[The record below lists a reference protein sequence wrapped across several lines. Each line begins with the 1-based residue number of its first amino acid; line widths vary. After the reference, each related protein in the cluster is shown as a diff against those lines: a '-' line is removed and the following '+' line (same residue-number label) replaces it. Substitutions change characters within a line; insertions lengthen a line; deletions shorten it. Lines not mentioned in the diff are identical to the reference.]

1 MISPGIQ
8 IINSSE
14 AGISHSASQQGWPFG
29 ISRGLWDFSLTSQK
43 AACQQLSLEHSWP
56 WGSSS
61 LLPPDPER
69 CSGTWREHRE
79 AGHVDELDTVG
90 FGRRNTQQD
99 LKALGCL
106 DSPIFWNHGS
116 CLSVESAGCPKPTYY
131 GGCFPFPE
139 CREPPLPVT
148 KSLGQAHTRLLVPS
162 VPPFPMGIPMPTPC
176 TVRSHFPPV
185 LPPVSRGAFPR
196 LLSSWPS
203 HKLFPLPAHTVCAHL
218 PGSPE
223 KLKLCPCKSQQ
234 P

>member
-148 KSLGQAHTRLLVPS
+148 KSLGQAHMGFLFPLC
-162 VPPFPMGIPMPTPC
+162 PPFPWAYPC
-176 TVRSHFPPV
+176 QPP
-185 LPPVSRGAFPR
+185 A
-196 LLSSWPS
+196 
-203 HKLFPLPAHTVCAHL
+203 
-218 PGSPE
+218 
-223 KLKLCPCKSQQ
+223 Q
-234 P
+234 